1 MIQILRHFIESSCGV
16 RKVKLG
22 QQLLVVERHLIVL
35 LTLPLKEISDLLKDT
50 LPRILINK
58 LLKVS
63 VDIVVDLVLFKLLG
77 QVM

>member
-1 MIQILRHFIESSCGV
+1 M

-35 LTLPLKEISDLLKDT
+35 LTLPLKEISDLFKDT

>member
-1 MIQILRHFIESSCGV
+1 M